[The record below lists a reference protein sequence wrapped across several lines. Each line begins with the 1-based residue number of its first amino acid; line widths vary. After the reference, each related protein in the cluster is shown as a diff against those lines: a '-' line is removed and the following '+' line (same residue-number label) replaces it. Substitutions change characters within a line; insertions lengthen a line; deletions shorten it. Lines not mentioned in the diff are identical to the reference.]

1 MLVLCSECGYRL
13 RAEPGSIGAFGAFD
27 FFDDGVGSDTCDEQV
42 LRCPGCDLWLYY
54 SVGIE
59 TSEAENAGSE

>member
-1 MLVLCSECGYRL
+1 MLVLRSECSYRL
-13 RAEPGSIGAFGAFD
+13 RAEPGSIGVFGGFD
-27 FFDDGVGSDTCDEQV
+27 FFDDGVGSDTYNEKV

-59 TSEAENAGSE
+59 TSEAANTDSE

>member
-1 MLVLCSECGYRL
+1 MFVLCSECGYRL
-13 RAEPGSIGAFGAFD
+13 RAKPGSIGAFGAGE
-27 FFDDGVGSDTCDEQV
+27 FFDDRVGSATYGEQV

-59 TSEAENAGSE
+59 TSEAINAGSE